1 MEEWIGKHYILK
13 NCQVIEVDLL
23 TWGIWIGK
31 IKNKR
36 IAQTYID
43 DYRISTVF
51 LGLDHRFESEGP
63 PILFETM
70 VFKNSDDDYSD
81 LEMERYSTY
90 SEAEQGHQRMVDK
103 VKAGEV
109 I

>member
-1 MEEWIGKHYILK
+1 MDINKHYILK
-13 NCQVIEVDLL
+13 NCRVVEVDLL
-23 TWGIWIGK
+23 AWAEW
-31 IKNKR
+31 IKNPENKR
-36 IAQTYID
+36 VAQTYID

-51 LGLDHRFESEGP
+51 LGLDHNYEEDGP

-70 VFKNSDDDYSD
+70 VFKGSDSD
-81 LEMERYSTY
+81 LDMDRYSTY

-109 I
+109 T